1 MTSDPDLDSPPDES
15 LIQLYQRDPL
25 SAAGRDAISRL
36 AARWSQRIYAWAYR
50 FVGEREQALDLGQD
64 CLISMIQA
72 LPRYQARGR
81 FSAWLFT
88 IVHNRCL
95 DYVRRRQAA
104 RADVDL
110 DALPANDPGPEA
122 WAEAQSDRERVFA
135 AMREHLEPVEQ
146 MALWLRAYE
155 GASVQH
161 ITRMLK
167 LDGASG
173 ARGVLQTARRKL
185 RAALGGDD
193 DTRGIPS

>member
-1 MTSDPDLDSPPDES
+1 MRS
-15 LIQLYQRDPL
+15 IQ
-25 SAAGRDAISRL
+25 SARIAVKCSL
-36 AARWSQRIYAWAYR
+36 AAVIATVCFGSTPSSS
-50 FVGEREQALDLGQD
+50 L
-64 CLISMIQA
+64 S
-72 LPRYQARGR
+72 
-81 FSAWLFT
+81 
-88 IVHNRCL
+88 
-95 DYVRRRQAA
+95 RQAA